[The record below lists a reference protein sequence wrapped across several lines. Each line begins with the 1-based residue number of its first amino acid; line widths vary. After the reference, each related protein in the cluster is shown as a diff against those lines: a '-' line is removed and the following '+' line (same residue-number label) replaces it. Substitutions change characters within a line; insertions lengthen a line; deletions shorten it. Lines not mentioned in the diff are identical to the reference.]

1 MFQYKY
7 KDCEIISEKQ
17 PIVNVYHLKTNYY
30 AELDFQNGTLIK
42 LFSPKKW
49 ALMEKLGKMDIKN
62 IIYHSSNGSF
72 YPCELVITSGEYDW
86 EDVDY
91 KYIKKKGNT

>member
-30 AELDFQNGTLIK
+30 TELDFQNGTLIK

-72 YPCELVITSGEYDW
+72 YPCELVITPGEYDW